1 MIQASCSLIVSVYNR
16 TEALELLLLSLTNQ
30 TVLPNEIV
38 IADDGSGENIKK
50 MIAEFSTKLSIPIFH
65 VWQEDFGNRKPT
77 ILNKAIAQSKHEYII
92 QIDGD
97 IIMNKYFIE
106 DHLTFKEKGGYLF
119 GSRVNT
125 LNPILEDIYKNKT
138 LHFNFFSKGIQRRG
152 RTIRIPFLMNF
163 TGKTT
168 KRSSKLR
175 GCNLSFWKKDFININ
190 GYNENLVEAWREDS
204 EMIERMHNIG
214 ITGKR
219 LKFAG
224 IAYHLYHKSQS
235 QSQISINL
243 AIEKETIENK
253 LKFIDKGIN
262 QYLQ

>member
-1 MIQASCSLIVSVYNR
+1 MSQVSCSLIVTVYNR
-16 TEALELLLLSLTNQ
+16 TEALELLLLSVINQ

-38 IADDGSGENIKK
+38 IADDGSNENIKK
-50 MIAEFSTKLSIPIFH
+50 IIAEFSKKISIPILH

-77 ILNKAIAQSKHEYII
+77 ILNKAIAQAKYEYII

-106 DHLTFKEKGGYLF
+106 DHLTFKEKGFYLF

-125 LNPILEDIYKNKT
+125 LNPILEDIFENKT
-138 LHFNFFSKGIQRRG
+138 LDFHFFSKGIQRRG
-152 RTIRIPFLMNF
+152 RTIRIPFLMKF
-163 TGKTT
+163 TEKTT

-175 GCNLSFWKKDFININ
+175 GCNLSFWKKDFIKIN

-214 ITGKR
+214 IKGKR

-235 QSQISINL
+235 KNQIETNL
-243 AIEKETIENK
+243 AIEKETIEK
-253 LKFIDKGIN
+253 KIKFTEKGIN
-262 QYLQ
+262 QYL